1 MNGNLLMGSAALIV
15 NLGIQVMAVVLLIR
29 FFVHQLESGE
39 MTGSLRTDLRML
51 STVILVLFFG
61 HLLQAATWSLIFLW
75 LNEFSDVQTAFYH
88 SLVNLTSL
96 GYGDIVMSEK
106 HRLLGAMEAANGVL
120 MFGLSAGSILSVM
133 NRMFSRHAQVVA
145 GKDETAGR

>member
-1 MNGNLLMGSAALIV
+1 MNGNMLLGSAAVII
-15 NLGIQVMAVVLLIR
+15 NLGIQVMALVLLIR
-29 FFVHQLESGE
+29 YFVRRLETGAFR
-39 MTGSLRTDLRML
+39 GSLTMDLRML

-61 HLLQAATWSLIFLW
+61 HLVQAVTWAAIFIW
-75 LNEFSDVQTAFYH
+75 LGEFSSWRVAYYH

-120 MFGLSAGSILSVM
+120 MFGLSAGSVLSVM
-133 NRMFSRHAQVVA
+133 NRMFGHQVQSKT
-145 GKDETAGR
+145 GQDIKIG